1 MQLFFQKVT
10 EGGEK
15 DLREQWTGELVGRMH
30 NAQVTLDD
38 MAAEMHCT
46 KSYVSQILNGRRKP
60 ENAQE
65 RLENAFKSIVD
76 KKSD

>member
-1 MQLFFQKVT
+1 
-10 EGGEK
+10 
-15 DLREQWTGELVGRMH
+15 LREQWTGDLVGRMH
-30 NAQVTLDD
+30 NAQVTLGD

-65 RLENAFKSIVD
+65 RLEGAFEQIVS
-76 KKSD
+76 KRSE

>member
-1 MQLFFQKVT
+1 
-10 EGGEK
+10 
-15 DLREQWTGELVGRMH
+15 MH
-30 NAQVTLDD
+30 NAQVTLGD

-65 RLENAFKSIVD
+65 RLEGAFEQIVS
-76 KKSD
+76 KRSE

>member
-1 MQLFFQKVT
+1 M
-10 EGGEK
+10 
-15 DLREQWTGELVGRMH
+15 REQWTGELVGRMH

-38 MAAEMHCT
+38 LAAEMHCT

-65 RLENAFKSIVD
+65 RLENAFNSIVERRND
-76 KKSD
+76 GN

>member
-1 MQLFFQKVT
+1 MQLFFKKQQK
-10 EGGEK
+10 GEK
-15 DLREQWTGELVGRMH
+15 TLREQWTGELVGRMH

-38 MAAEMHCT
+38 LAAEMHCT

-65 RLENAFKSIVD
+65 RLENAFQSIVD